1 MRAFM
6 ADFCAN
12 RQSGVIRPFLY
23 VPFMFFSFSYT
34 LPLGLAD
41 ESIISARGEIAM
53 IDMGVLGETQT
64 RQELAHLLHTA
75 VERSGRNRCEISRE
89 ADLHKDALRRTLL
102 GERSPSV
109 GEALRILAS
118 SGMAPHAHLLLF
130 LGAGGDQATRWL
142 QTDIARFFEEL
153 VGELPSALERVLG
166 NQVHDVKPRWA
177 KGTAHRVARLL
188 ADHIDELER
197 KDALLGEGGAG
208 FGGRHG

>member
-1 MRAFM
+1 
-6 ADFCAN
+6 
-12 RQSGVIRPFLY
+12 
-23 VPFMFFSFSYT
+23 MFFSFSYT
-34 LPLGLAD
+34 LPLRLAG
-41 ESIISARGEIAM
+41 ESIIPVRGETTV
-53 IDMGVLGETQT
+53 IDMGVLGESQT
-64 RQELAHLLHTA
+64 RRDLAHLLHTA
-75 VERSGRNRCEISRE
+75 VELSGRNRCEIARE
-89 ADLHKDALRRTLL
+89 ADLHKDALRRTLA

-118 SGMAPHAHLLLF
+118 SGMAPHAHMLLF

-197 KDALLGEGGAG
+197 KDALLGEGSAS

>member
-1 MRAFM
+1 
-6 ADFCAN
+6 
-12 RQSGVIRPFLY
+12 
-23 VPFMFFSFSYT
+23 
-34 LPLGLAD
+34 
-41 ESIISARGEIAM
+41 M
-53 IDMGVLGETQT
+53 IDMGVLGESQT
-64 RQELAHLLHTA
+64 RRELAQLLQTA
-75 VERSGRNRCEISRE
+75 VEQSGRNRCEIARE
-89 ADLHKDALRRTLL
+89 ANLHKDALRRTLI
-102 GERSPSV
+102 GERSPSL

-142 QTDIARFFEEL
+142 QTDIAHFFEEL

-197 KDALLGEGGAG
+197 KDALLGEGGTG

>member
-1 MRAFM
+1 
-6 ADFCAN
+6 
-12 RQSGVIRPFLY
+12 
-23 VPFMFFSFSYT
+23 
-34 LPLGLAD
+34 
-41 ESIISARGEIAM
+41 M
-53 IDMGVLGETQT
+53 IDMGVLGESQT
-64 RQELAHLLHTA
+64 RRDLAHLLHTA
-75 VERSGRNRCEISRE
+75 VELSGRNRCEIARE
-89 ADLHKDALRRTLL
+89 ADLHKDALRRTLC
-102 GERSPSV
+102 GERSPSL
-109 GEALRILAS
+109 GETLRILAS

-142 QTDIARFFEEL
+142 QTDIALFFEEL

-197 KDALLGEGGAG
+197 KDVLLGEGSAS

>member
-1 MRAFM
+1 
-6 ADFCAN
+6 
-12 RQSGVIRPFLY
+12 
-23 VPFMFFSFSYT
+23 MFFSFSYT
-34 LPLGLAD
+34 LPLPIAG
-41 ESIISARGEIAM
+41 ESIIPVRGETTV
-53 IDMGVLGETQT
+53 IDMGVLGESQT
-64 RQELAHLLHTA
+64 RRDLAHLLHTA
-75 VERSGRNRCEISRE
+75 VERSGRNRCEIARE
-89 ADLHKDALRRTLL
+89 ADLHKDALRRTLC
-102 GERSPSV
+102 GERSPSL

-142 QTDIARFFEEL
+142 QTDIAQFFEEL

-166 NQVHDVKPRWA
+166 TQVHDVKPRWA

-197 KDALLGEGGAG
+197 KDALLGEGSAS